1 METSTVKEWS
11 SLYEWTFAISIAVII
26 TAILYFVFWPV
37 RVEGES
43 MAPTLNN
50 GEYIVISQLVAQ
62 IQPLVVGEVVVF
74 SYTEHG
80 VTSKLV
86 KRVVA
91 KEGDH
96 VVIQDG
102 KVTVNNVE
110 LIEAYAQ
117 GATLGNVDLYVPKGS
132 LYVLGDYRS
141 VSKDSR
147 FFGCISKKQV
157 IGKLVLELF

>member
-1 METSTVKEWS
+1 METSLIKEKS
-11 SLYEWTFAISIAVII
+11 SLYEWTFAISIAVIL

-50 GEYIVISQLVAQ
+50 GEYIVISQLVAL
-62 IQPLVVGEVVVF
+62 IQPLEVGEVVVF
-74 SYTEHG
+74 NYTENG
-80 VTSKLV
+80 VISKLV
-86 KRVVA
+86 KRVIA

-102 KVTVNNVE
+102 KVMINNSVIDE
-110 LIEAYAQ
+110 DYAQ
-117 GATLGNVDLYVPKGS
+117 GATLGNIDLYVPKS
-132 LYVLGDYRS
+132 SFYVLGDHRS

-147 FFGCISKKQV
+147 FFGCITKKQV